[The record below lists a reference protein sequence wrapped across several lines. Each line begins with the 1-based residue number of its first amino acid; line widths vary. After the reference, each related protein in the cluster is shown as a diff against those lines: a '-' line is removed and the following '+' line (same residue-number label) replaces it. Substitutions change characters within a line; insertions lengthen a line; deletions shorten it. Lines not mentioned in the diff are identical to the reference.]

1 MAVNKIIVKD
11 DTLNSLKFHK
21 TIYKISTYDEVIS
34 ELIRANDSKEKIEK
48 ISREDLLYHL
58 SNSSK
63 KLLSR
68 IEALHTRI
76 GYFEKDYFLKIYD
89 IYDAVDERKI
99 KKDQQRNADNSA
111 IEKYKNENEKLK
123 KQLELQIESH
133 AGIEEIN
140 ANLNKKIN
148 LLNSKI
154 VKKSGIFANGFEM
167 NLSEEEYNEIFKN

>member
-58 SNSSK
+58 TNSSK

-76 GYFEKDYFLKIYD
+76 GYFEKDYFLKIDD

-99 KKDQQRNADNSA
+99 KKINREMQIILRL
-111 IEKYKNENEKLK
+111 KNTKMK
-123 KQLELQIESH
+123 MK
-133 AGIEEIN
+133 
-140 ANLNKKIN
+140 
-148 LLNSKI
+148 NSK
-154 VKKSGIFANGFEM
+154 SN
-167 NLSEEEYNEIFKN
+167 

>member
-58 SNSSK
+58 TTSSK
-63 KLLSR
+63 KLLGR

-76 GYFEKDYFLKIYD
+76 GYFEKDYFLKIDD
-89 IYDAVDERKI
+89 IFDAVEARKT
-99 KKDQQRNADNSA
+99 KKNQQNNIDNSVA
-111 IEKYKNENEKLK
+111 EEFKNENEKLK
-123 KQLELQIESH
+123 KQLELLNESH
-133 AGIEEIN
+133 TEIEKIN
-140 ANLNKKIN
+140 ADLHKKFN
-148 LLNSKI
+148 FLNSKI
-154 VKKSGIFANGFEM
+154 EKKSGIFANGYEM
-167 NLSEEEYNEIFKN
+167 NLSEEEYNQTFKN